1 MSHTPATNVK
11 LLPGT
16 IPLKTKISAVEQD
29 SSLALNM
36 ILRGQEKG
44 KITDDTHTL
53 VEYSSGSTVISMGI
67 LAHIYGIQ
75 NTKAYLSNKT
85 SPTKLDLL
93 RFFVSNKYRPDIA
106 VHNSSSRDLI
116 CSSLV

>member
-1 MSHTPATNVK
+1 
-11 LLPGT
+11 
-16 IPLKTKISAVEQD
+16 
-29 SSLALNM
+29 M
-36 ILRGQEKG
+36 ILRGKEKG

-67 LAHIYGIQ
+67 LANIYGIQ

-93 RFFVSNKYRPDIA
+93 RFFVSGLHPLDI
-106 VHNSSSRDLI
+106 SFIERSSRGLI
-116 CSSLV
+116 CSSRLIVSL